1 MKECHRGFIFGK
13 KIFTLGSITLKNI
26 RVFAYHGCL
35 DEEGKIGSD
44 YRVDLKVKGD
54 LNNPAKTDA
63 LADTIDYVH
72 LNRIVK
78 EEMAI
83 RSKLLE
89 NVAERIINRVL
100 KEIIL
105 VQKVKV
111 EVSKINP
118 PIGGNVAMVTVSRTK
133 SR

>member
-1 MKECHRGFIFGK
+1 LGK
-13 KIFTLGSITLKNI
+13 IKLKNI

-35 DEEGKIGSD
+35 EEEGKIGSE
-44 YRVDLKVKGD
+44 YRVDLKIHGD
-54 LNNPAKTDA
+54 LSHSAKTDN
-63 LADTIDYVH
+63 LSDTIDYVH

-78 EEMAI
+78 EEMAT

-89 NVAERIINRVL
+89 TVAERILNRIFEEL
-100 KEIIL
+100 IM
-105 VQKVKV
+105 VQKAKV
-111 EVSKINP
+111 DVSKINP